1 MLSLP
6 KIDLHRH
13 LEGAVRPATIADIC
27 RDRGVPLPTYDPD
40 ELAKIVQL
48 SRPVSDLGEF
58 FTPFRTIKLC
68 FTDKEAI
75 ARIAYEAVEDAHL
88 DNIRYVEL
96 RFSPEFMA
104 FCHKVPLA
112 DVMDGIVVGIESAAR
127 AFPGTTS
134 EMIVSISRDLSEQT
148 MDMPWPKPMEIAR
161 LALDYADRGVV
172 GLDIAGREDGYPP
185 ELFVEPF
192 RIARKAGLG
201 ITAHAGEDSGP
212 ESVRGAIESL
222 GATRIGHGVRI
233 VRDPE
238 VVALVKDRG
247 VYLELC
253 PTSNV
258 LTRAVESLESHPVRR
273 LYDAGVPITIN
284 TDDPSVCGITLTGEL
299 ELLVERFGF
308 TFEEIEGLV
317 EASRRAAFGRPGA
330 FSSCGT

>member
-1 MLSLP
+1 MHNRLLTLP

-27 RDRGVPLPTYDPD
+27 RDRGVPLPTYDPA
-40 ELAKIVQL
+40 ELAKIVRL
-48 SRPVSDLGEF
+48 NGRAADLGGF
-58 FTPFRTIKLC
+58 FEPFRTIKMC
-68 FTDKEAI
+68 FTDREAV

-88 DNIRYVEL
+88 DNVRYLEL

-104 FCHKVPLA
+104 FRHKVPLR
-112 DVMDGIVVGIESAAR
+112 DVMDGVAEGIESAAR
-127 AFPGTTS
+127 AFPGTAAR
-134 EMIVSISRDLSEQT
+134 MIVSISRDLSEET
-148 MDMPWPKPMEIAR
+148 MHMPWPTPTELAR

-192 RIARKAGLG
+192 RMIREAGLG

-222 GATRIGHGVRI
+222 GAARIGHGVRI
-233 VRDPE
+233 VGDPE

-247 VYLELC
+247 VCLEIC

-258 LTRAVESLESHPVRR
+258 LTRAVESLEAHPVRR
-273 LYDAGVPITIN
+273 LYEEGVPITIN
-284 TDDPSVCGITLTGEL
+284 TDDPSVCGITLTGEY

-308 TFEEIEGLV
+308 TFGEIEGLV
-317 EASRRAAFGRPGA
+317 ASASRAAFGDE
-330 FSSCGT
+330 